1 MIHPFFQRPLW
12 SSSPCCPCRPWCRQL
27 PTHMYLM
34 LSDMLK
40 VKRNLHV
47 NHNRRSMSH
56 QVEKIPTEVI
66 HPICHWP
73 SWFPSP
79 CRPCHPQ
86 CRRPP
91 AHMYLML
98 SNMLK
103 LSWTFMSTTITT
115 AYHILVE
122 ETPTEVIHPNASD
135 LPGLLLLVVLA
146 VHGVVDHQTT
156 RAESRQVGYPRKG
169 FSMENK
175 VLQSLSV
182 G

>member
-1 MIHPFFQRPLW
+1 
-12 SSSPCCPCRPWCRQL
+12 
-27 PTHMYLM
+27 
-34 LSDMLK
+34 
-40 VKRNLHV
+40 
-47 NHNRRSMSH
+47 
-56 QVEKIPTEVI
+56 
-66 HPICHWP
+66 
-73 SWFPSP
+73 
-79 CRPCHPQ
+79 
-86 CRRPP
+86 
-91 AHMYLML
+91 
-98 SNMLK
+98 
-103 LSWTFMSTTITT
+103 MSTNITT

-146 VHGVVDHQTT
+146 VHSVVDHQTT